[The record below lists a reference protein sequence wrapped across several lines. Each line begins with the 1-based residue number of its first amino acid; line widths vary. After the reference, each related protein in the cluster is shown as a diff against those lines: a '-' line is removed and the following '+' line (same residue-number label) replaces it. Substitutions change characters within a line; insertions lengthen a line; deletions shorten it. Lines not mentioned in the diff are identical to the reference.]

1 MSEFTETPECC
12 ICSDSNTNLIMLKCH
27 YKHVVCFACSKE
39 ITKCP
44 LCREKLSY
52 KKSPDEEDDY
62 NDILQK
68 YKTLQNNYTHL
79 MVLTNKERLDYNLQI
94 QMQNKLIGTLQNDFD
109 TLRRILKI
117 T

>member
-1 MSEFTETPECC
+1 
-12 ICSDSNTNLIMLKCH
+12 MLKCH

-52 KKSPDEEDDY
+52 KKSPDEEEEINELLKQY
-62 NDILQK
+62 NL
-68 YKTLQNNYTHL
+68 LQNSYEFL
-79 MVLTNKERLDYNLQI
+79 RASTNKERQEFNFQI

>member
-1 MSEFTETPECC
+1 
-12 ICSDSNTNLIMLKCH
+12 
-27 YKHVVCFACSKE
+27 
-39 ITKCP
+39 
-44 LCREKLSY
+44 
-52 KKSPDEEDDY
+52 
-62 NDILQK
+62 
-68 YKTLQNNYTHL
+68 LQNNYTHL